1 MTQLHIAVRDGR
13 KAIIPTT
20 KPVVFSAGP
29 IRNAP
34 VWQNDAMRIAVARD
48 EDIFFASP
56 LRDGEDGFAADLI
69 PYFAPFVGEANF
81 PRQRAW
87 EQYYLNQAG
96 MYQKEA
102 KNTGC
107 VFFYLEEPLLR
118 AEWKWPE
125 KSYAQITMYEMGQWV
140 RTKHLIPETRLVI
153 GANANFPEL
162 STLVFDI
169 KEELGADF
177 LVYGSLEAT
186 VNAAIDVAIS

>member
-13 KAIIPTT
+13 KAIIPTK

-34 VWQNDAMRIAVARD
+34 VWQNDSMRIAVSRD

-69 PYFAPFVGEANF
+69 PYLAPFAGDANF

-96 MYQKEA
+96 LYQEDA
-102 KNTGC
+102 ETAGC
-107 VFFYLEEPLLR
+107 IFFYLEAPLPR
-118 AEWKWPE
+118 DMWKWPN
-125 KSYAQITMYEMGQWV
+125 KSYAQITMYEMGEWV
-140 RTKHLIPETRLVI
+140 RTKKLIPETRLVI
-153 GANANFPEL
+153 GANPMFPEL
-162 STLVFDI
+162 STLLFDI
-169 KEELGADF
+169 EEELGADF
-177 LVYGSLEAT
+177 PVYQSLEAT
-186 VNAAIDVAIS
+186 VNAAIDIAIS